1 MEKNKETLHV
11 LRHSCSHIMAQ
22 AVQKLFPQAKLAI
35 GPATDAG
42 FYYDFDLTDG
52 YAFTQ
57 DDLAKIEEEMKNI
70 IKQNLTF
77 EKYIIPDV
85 DKQIAEFKAEGEIYK
100 AELLE
105 EHRNDNP
112 TLYFTKDKDGNVL
125 FNDLCAGPHIPNTS
139 YIKGNAIKLLKVAG
153 AYWRGNEKNKM
164 LQRIYATA
172 YWNKEDLQDY
182 LTFIEEA
189 EKRDHRK
196 LGTQLDLFSTR
207 EELGGGLVLWHP
219 NLATVRE
226 QIENYW
232 REEHRK
238 RGYVIVN
245 TPQIAKSKL
254 WEISGHMDH
263 YKENM
268 FPPMEMEGESFVLRP
283 MNCPHHMMIYANKMH
298 SYKDLPIRIGEI
310 AHDFRFEASG
320 TLKGIER
327 GRHFCQNDAHLFV
340 TPEQI
345 ESEFKQVVDLIFDTY
360 KDFNITDYRCVLS
373 LRDPEDKVKYHDD
386 DEMWNTAEDALRKVL
401 DDIGIEYTEEIGEAA
416 FYGPKLDVNV
426 KPAIGNEYTLSTCQL
441 DFCLPAKFNLTYIDK
456 DGTKKTPVVLHRAI
470 LGSLDRFM
478 AYILEE
484 TKGNLPLW
492 LAPVQ
497 ARILPVKNED
507 EELNAYAHELYD
519 FLDDNN
525 IRVEIDERAEKLGYR
540 VRAAQVEKV
549 PYLIILGKN
558 EVNDKTVSYRLHG
571 EQKTTTV
578 PMDEFLAMLQDEIK
592 TKKLNP
598 AASK

>member
-1 MEKNKETLHV
+1 MLK
-11 LRHSCSHIMAQ
+11 HS
-22 AVQKLFPQAKLAI
+22 
-35 GPATDAG
+35 
-42 FYYDFDLTDG
+42 
-52 YAFTQ
+52 
-57 DDLAKIEEEMKNI
+57 
-70 IKQNLTF
+70 
-77 EKYIIPDV
+77 
-85 DKQIAEFKAEGEIYK
+85 
-100 AELLE
+100 
-105 EHRNDNP
+105 
-112 TLYFTKDKDGNVL
+112 
-125 FNDLCAGPHIPNTS
+125 
-139 YIKGNAIKLLKVAG
+139 G
-153 AYWRGNEKNKM
+153 AYWKGDANNKM
-164 LQRIYATA
+164 LQRVYGICFDT
-172 YWNKEDLQDY
+172 KEELEAH
-182 LTFIEEA
+182 LEALEEA
-189 EKRDHRK
+189 KKRDHKK
-196 LGTQLDLFSTR
+196 LGKEMGLFTISEFAPGMPIFLPDGMILR
-207 EELGGGLVLWHP
+207 NIL
-219 NLATVRE
+219 E
-226 QIENYW
+226 QYW
-232 REEHRK
+232 YQEHTK
-238 RGYVIVN
+238 EGYQFIK
-245 TPQIAKSKL
+245 TPIMMSKEL
-254 WEISGHMDH
+254 WELSGHWDH

-386 DEMWNTAEDALRKVL
+386 DEMWNTAENALRKVL

-578 PMDEFLAMLQDEIK
+578 PRDEFLAMLQDEIK